1 MAVTTG
7 ESRTMAQTL
16 NYFIAG
22 YAVILGLLGAYCLYL
37 WLLGRKLKKTRAI
50 LQNEPQES
58 HVEDKI
64 TG

>member
-1 MAVTTG
+1 
-7 ESRTMAQTL
+7 MAQTL